1 MLVKGRLAMDYLSTQ
16 NSRKTSVGSWMSF
29 RSSCSGRSL
38 LLFLLLLSM
47 ATLLANCTKP
57 MSQQSETVSNRPE
70 TKVFKMKPD
79 VLREALER
87 YMDKNKF
94 SVDTERSSPLH
105 VQTKWLEDDSHRTM
119 LVADMKPLSRSKTE
133 LKLQMFLEEKPMLQD
148 KWKPTDEIG
157 ADTYRRMLGD
167 IEMECYRVLYDRS

>member
-1 MLVKGRLAMDYLSTQ
+1 M
-16 NSRKTSVGSWMSF
+16 
-29 RSSCSGRSL
+29 SCSARFSVRSL

-47 ATLLANCTKP
+47 TTLLANCTKP
-57 MSQQSETVSNRPE
+57 MSQESEMVPNRPE

-79 VLREALER
+79 VLREAVER
-87 YMDKNKF
+87 YMAKNKF
-94 SVDTERSSPLH
+94 SVDTEKSSPLH
-105 VQTKWLEDDSHRTM
+105 VQTKWLEDDSYRTM
-119 LVADMKPLSRSKTE
+119 LVADMKPLSKNKTE
-133 LKLQMFLEEKPMLQD
+133 LRLQMFLEEKPMLQD